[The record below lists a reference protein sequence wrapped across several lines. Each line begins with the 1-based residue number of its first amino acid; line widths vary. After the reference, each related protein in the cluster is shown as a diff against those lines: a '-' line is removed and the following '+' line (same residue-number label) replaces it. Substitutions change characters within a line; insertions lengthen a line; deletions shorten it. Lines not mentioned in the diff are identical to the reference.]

1 MRDLND
7 PHTLDL
13 LAAPEPAR
21 RGRPPKL
28 DPLTD
33 AERARRYRER
43 KKQRL
48 ADLRDTEK
56 PVTSAFIDLSE
67 IPIWRRGGSRPG
79 RP

>member
-13 LAAPEPAR
+13 IDPEPATR
-21 RGRPPKL
+21 GRGRPKKP
-28 DPLTD
+28 DALTD

-48 ADLRDTEK
+48 ADLRDPSK
-56 PVTSAFIDLSE
+56 PVTSPSIDLSE
-67 IPIWRRGGSRPG
+67 IAPWRR
-79 RP
+79 